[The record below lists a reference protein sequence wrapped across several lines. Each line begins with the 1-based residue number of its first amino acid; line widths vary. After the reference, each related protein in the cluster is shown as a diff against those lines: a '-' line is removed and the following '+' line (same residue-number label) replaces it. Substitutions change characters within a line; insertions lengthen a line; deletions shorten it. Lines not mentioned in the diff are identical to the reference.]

1 LALGLEFIAVNR
13 MFFLYLWRIFMPK
26 YRLCLTWTMGRTSIQ
41 IDETTLIKLR
51 RKRGSMQAKTGEDIT
66 YDNVINYLLDDDK
79 KRHR

>member
-1 LALGLEFIAVNR
+1 
-13 MFFLYLWRIFMPK
+13 
-26 YRLCLTWTMGRTSIQ
+26 MGRTSIQ

-79 KRHR
+79 RRHR